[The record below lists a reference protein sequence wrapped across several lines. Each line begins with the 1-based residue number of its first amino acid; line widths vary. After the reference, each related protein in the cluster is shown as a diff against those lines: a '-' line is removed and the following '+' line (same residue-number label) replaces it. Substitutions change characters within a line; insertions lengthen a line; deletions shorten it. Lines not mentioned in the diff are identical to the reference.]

1 MKLHKLQ
8 CPSCGNSHGK
18 YLKKKD
24 KMQIT
29 SRLSK
34 HPDWR
39 ITFTE
44 IGCEFD
50 HDGDE
55 DYTRYVHES
64 FEVSSLDIKSMIYD
78 SKLFRVMVE
87 DSYVECVSLENV
99 DPCDCFNLRGE
110 ITKLPLDD

>member
-1 MKLHKLQ
+1 MKLQKMQ

-24 KMQIT
+24 KLAIT
-29 SRLSK
+29 TRLSK

-50 HDGDE
+50 MDE
-55 DYTRYVHES
+55 DDYSRYAYES
-64 FEVSSLDIKSMIYD
+64 FEVSSVDIKSMISD
-78 SKLFRVMVE
+78 SKLFRLMLQ
-87 DSYVECVSLENV
+87 DSYVECVSSDYV

>member
-1 MKLHKLQ
+1 MQ

-24 KMQIT
+24 KLAIT
-29 SRLSK
+29 TRLSK

-50 HDGDE
+50 MDE
-55 DYTRYVHES
+55 DDYSRYAYES
-64 FEVSSLDIKSMIYD
+64 FEVSSVDIKSMISD
-78 SKLFRVMVE
+78 SKLFRLMLQ
-87 DSYVECVSLENV
+87 DSYVECVSSDYV

>member
-24 KMQIT
+24 KLAIT
-29 SRLSK
+29 TRLSK

-50 HDGDE
+50 MDE
-55 DYTRYVHES
+55 DDYSRYAYES
-64 FEVSSLDIKSMIYD
+64 FEVSSVDIKSMISD
-78 SKLFRVMVE
+78 SKLFRLMLQ

>member
-24 KMQIT
+24 KLAIT
-29 SRLSK
+29 TRLSK

-50 HDGDE
+50 MDE
-55 DYTRYVHES
+55 DDYSRYAYES
-64 FEVSSLDIKSMIYD
+64 FEVSSVDIKSMISD
-78 SKLFRVMVE
+78 SKLFRLMLQ
-87 DSYVECVSLENV
+87 DSYVECVSSDYV